1 MIKLTK
7 LPIPDILAQNGAA
20 WTTLLLEKQI
30 AGETPTITDKS
41 RYRHPQI
48 KSTLTQETYGK
59 CAYCESKFEHV
70 TYGDIEHISP
80 KSTEL
85 EAIFQWENLTL
96 ACDVCNTNKSDKF
109 PRKEG
114 LADPY
119 DHDPEQRFHIHGPFI
134 FAAPGD
140 HDARY
145 TEVILELNRTPLLE
159 RRKEKIKY
167 LRHMLENVIV
177 APEKYRPALI
187 EVLRLEISPDQ
198 EFSAVAKKY
207 LSAYI

>member
-1 MIKLTK
+1 MIKLSK
-7 LPIPDILAQNGAA
+7 LPTPDILIENGAA
-20 WTTLLLEKQI
+20 WTTILLEKQA
-30 AGETPTITDKS
+30 AGEAPTTTEKS

-48 KSTLTQETYGK
+48 KSTLIKETRGK
-59 CAYCESKFEHV
+59 CAYCESKFEHI
-70 TYGDIEHISP
+70 TYGDVEHISP
-80 KSTEL
+80 KATDIDS
-85 EAIFQWENLTL
+85 IFQWDNLTL

-119 DHDPEQRFHIHGPFI
+119 DLDPEKRFHIHGPLI
-134 FAAPGD
+134 FAVPGD

-145 TEVILELNRTPLLE
+145 TEAILQLNRVPLLE

-167 LRHMLENVIV
+167 LRDMVETVNV
-177 APEKYRPALI
+177 APEKHRPALI
-187 EVLRLEISPDQ
+187 EVLRLEAEPDQ
-198 EFSAVAKKY
+198 EFSAVAKQY